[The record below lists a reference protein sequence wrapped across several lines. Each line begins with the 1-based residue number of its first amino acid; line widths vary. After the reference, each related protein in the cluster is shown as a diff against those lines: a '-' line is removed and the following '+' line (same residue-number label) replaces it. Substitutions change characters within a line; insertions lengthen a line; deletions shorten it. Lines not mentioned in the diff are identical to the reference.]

1 MLRQKLK
8 KFVYGK
14 LPFFSGSFPYYGE
27 KVFFPK
33 DSFLFEL
40 ACDQGVYEHANVRL
54 LLSLVKPGTCYFDVG
69 ANIGLMALPVL
80 RTIPECRVVSFEPS
94 PATVPFLMKTVKNS
108 SFSSRWQ
115 VINEAVG
122 KEDGELDFH
131 VARAGLGAFDGFYR
145 TGRIGAESD
154 TVKVRVTTIDAV
166 WEKLGRP
173 EISVMKIDVEGAEV
187 EALLGAERCI
197 ATAKPY
203 LLVEWNQSNSS
214 AAGKTPEDM
223 LKVAG
228 DLNYTVY
235 CTPYMVPVTNSSEM
249 SAQMLFSE
257 DFLLVPKVTTHGR

>member
-1 MLRQKLK
+1 LK

-33 DSFLFEL
+33 DSFIFQL

-54 LLSLVKPGTCYFDVG
+54 LLSLVRPGTYYFDVG

-80 RTIPECRVVSFEPS
+80 RSIPDCRVVSFEPS
-94 PATVPFLMKTVKNS
+94 PATGPFLVKTAKNS

-115 VINEAVG
+115 VINEAAG
-122 KEDGELDFH
+122 KEAGELDFH
-131 VARAGLGAFDGFYR
+131 VARAGLGAFDGFYKP
-145 TGRIGAESD
+145 GRIDAGSD

-166 WEKLGRP
+166 WEKVGRP

-187 EALLGAERCI
+187 EALLGAQRCV
-197 ATAKPY
+197 AAAKPF
-203 LLVEWNQSNSS
+203 LLVEWNHPNSS
-214 AAGKTPEDM
+214 AAGKTPEDL
-223 LKVAG
+223 LKVAC
-228 DLNYTVY
+228 DLNYTIY
-235 CTPYMVPVTNSSEM
+235 CIPYMVPVTCPSEM

-257 DFLLVPKVTTHGR
+257 DFLLVPKVVPHGRFIY